1 MWEKSMLNT
10 FLRPVNV
17 KYTQW
22 TNFQRRPVRIEHEQ
36 HICVMEGTEKIS
48 LVSPIFRDNLYVGEV
63 PGLGKDDTPL
73 NFFDLNREKY
83 PLLTQINFLDAIL
96 EAGDCVYV
104 PAYFYV

>member
-1 MWEKSMLNT
+1 MKG
-10 FLRPVNV
+10 
-17 KYTQW
+17 
-22 TNFQRRPVRIEHEQ
+22 I
-36 HICVMEGTEKIS
+36 EKIS

-63 PGLGKDDTPL
+63 PGLRKDDTPL